1 MQTTKRMSTKHRIS
15 NPALWVPSVYF
26 GMGLP
31 FVAISVASVLMFTN
45 MGISDSKITFWT
57 SLVMIPWTLK
67 PLWSGFLE
75 MFKTKKFFVVFT
87 EILSSVLFGLI
98 ALSLPL
104 PDFFTYSIALMG
116 ILAFSGAS
124 HDIAGDGVYLAFLT
138 TKQQAQ
144 YIGWQGASYNIAKIL
159 TSGGLVYIAGSL
171 EETVGVV
178 KSWMVIMFICAL
190 IMFLL
195 GMYHTRI
202 LPTEDNSKRKV
213 STAGDAMIGLW
224 EVIRTFFQKK
234 YIAFHIIFII
244 LYRFAEGFAVK
255 IVPLFLR
262 ASRDSG
268 GLGLSTKDIGLVYG
282 AAGPAAFV
290 LGSILGGY
298 FISTMGL
305 KKSLIYLWCAFN
317 IPFIAYLMLAVLR
330 PESLFSI
337 GSAVV
342 IEYFG
347 YGFGFVGLMLFMMQ
361 QVAPGKHQ
369 MAHYAFA
376 TAIMNLGVMLPS
388 MASGYLS
395 DWLGYKNFFIW
406 VLVATIPAFLV
417 TVFVPFVYPDH
428 KEETVKVK

>member
-1 MQTTKRMSTKHRIS
+1 MSTKHRVS

-45 MGISDSKITFWT
+45 MGISDSKIAFWT

-87 EILSSVLFGLI
+87 EILTAVLFGLI

-104 PDFFTYSIALMG
+104 PNFFTYSIALMG

-124 HDIAGDGVYLAFLT
+124 HDIAGDGIYLAFLT

-171 EETVGVV
+171 EESVGVV
-178 KSWMVIMFICAL
+178 KAWMVIMFICAL
-190 IMFLL
+190 IMFVL
-195 GMYHTRI
+195 GMYHIRI
-202 LPTEDNSKRKV
+202 LPTEDNSDRKV
-213 STAGDAMIGLW
+213 STVRDAMIGLW
-224 EVIRTFFQKK
+224 EVITTFFQKK
-234 YIAFHIIFII
+234 YIWFHIMFIV
-244 LYRFAEGFAVK
+244 LYRSAEGLAVK
-255 IVPLFLR
+255 IVPLFLK
-262 ASRDSG
+262 ASRDVG

-282 AAGPAAFV
+282 TAGPAAFV

-298 FISTMGL
+298 FISSLGL
-305 KKSLIYLWCAFN
+305 KKSLIYLWSAFN
-317 IPFIAYLMLAVLR
+317 IPFIAYLLLAVFR
-330 PESLFSI
+330 PENLYVI
-337 GSAVV
+337 GAGVA

-388 MASGYLS
+388 MVSGYLS
-395 DWLGYKNFFIW
+395 DWLGYESFFIL

-417 TVFVPFVYPDH
+417 TVFVPFVYADH
-428 KEETVKVK
+428 REEKINSK

>member
-1 MQTTKRMSTKHRIS
+1 MSTKHRVS

-45 MGISDSKITFWT
+45 MGISDSKIAFWT

-87 EILSSVLFGLI
+87 EILTAVLFGLI

-104 PDFFTYSIALMG
+104 PNFFTYSIALMG

-124 HDIAGDGVYLAFLT
+124 HDIAGDGIYLAFLT

-171 EETVGVV
+171 EESVGVV
-178 KSWMVIMFICAL
+178 KAWMVIMFICAL
-190 IMFLL
+190 IMFVL
-195 GMYHTRI
+195 GMYHIRI
-202 LPTEDNSKRKV
+202 LPTEDNSDRKV
-213 STAGDAMIGLW
+213 STVRDAMIGLW
-224 EVIRTFFQKK
+224 EVITTFFQKK
-234 YIAFHIIFII
+234 YIWFHIMFIV
-244 LYRFAEGFAVK
+244 LYRSAEGLAVK
-255 IVPLFLR
+255 IVPLFLK
-262 ASRDSG
+262 ASRDVG

-282 AAGPAAFV
+282 TAGPAAFV

-298 FISTMGL
+298 FISSLGL
-305 KKSLIYLWCAFN
+305 KKSLIYLWSAFN
-317 IPFIAYLMLAVLR
+317 IPFIAYLLLAVFR
-330 PESLFSI
+330 PENLYVI
-337 GSAVV
+337 GAGVA

-388 MASGYLS
+388 MVSGYLS
-395 DWLGYKNFFIW
+395 DWLGYESFFIL

-417 TVFVPFVYPDH
+417 TVFVPFVYADH
-428 KEETVKVK
+428 REEKIKRK

>member
-1 MQTTKRMSTKHRIS
+1 MSSKQCIS

-45 MGISDSKITFWT
+45 MGISDSKIAFWT

-87 EILSSVLFGLI
+87 EILSGVLFGLI

-104 PDFFTYSIALMG
+104 PSFFTYSIALMG

-124 HDIAGDGVYLAFLT
+124 HDIAGDGVYLAFLDK
-138 TKQQAQ
+138 KQQAQ

-171 EETVGVV
+171 ESSVGVV
-178 KSWMVIMFICAL
+178 EAWMVIMFICAL
-190 IMFLL
+190 IMLAL
-195 GMYHTRI
+195 GMYHIRI
-202 LPTEDNSKRKV
+202 LPTEDNSERKV
-213 STAGDAMIGLW
+213 STARDAIIALW

-234 YIAFHIIFII
+234 YIGFHIIFII
-244 LYRFAEGFAVK
+244 LYRSAEGLAVK
-255 IVPLFLR
+255 IVPLFLK
-262 ASRDSG
+262 ASRDVG
-268 GLGLSTKDIGLVYG
+268 GLGLSTQDIGLVYG
-282 AAGPAAFV
+282 TAGSAAFV
-290 LGSILGGY
+290 VGSILGGY
-298 FISTMGL
+298 FISSVGL
-305 KKSLIYLWCAFN
+305 KKSLIYLWSAFN
-317 IPFIAYLMLAVLR
+317 IPFVGYFLLAVFR
-330 PESLFSI
+330 PDSLFVI
-337 GSAVV
+337 GLAVV

-361 QVAPGKHQ
+361 QIAPGKHQ

-376 TAIMNLGVMLPS
+376 TAIMNLGFMLPS
-388 MASGYLS
+388 MVSGTLS
-395 DWLGYKNFFIW
+395 DLMGYKTFFII
-406 VLVATIPAFLV
+406 VLIATIPAFLV
-417 TVFVPFVYPDH
+417 TVFVPFVYPDN
-428 KEETVKVK
+428 KDKMVKAK

>member
-1 MQTTKRMSTKHRIS
+1 MSSKQCIS

-45 MGISDSKITFWT
+45 MGISDSKIAFWT

-87 EILSSVLFGLI
+87 EILSGVLFGLI

-104 PDFFTYSIALMG
+104 PSFFTYSIALMG

-124 HDIAGDGVYLAFLT
+124 HDIAGDGVYLAFLDK
-138 TKQQAQ
+138 KQQAQ

-171 EETVGVV
+171 ESSVGVV
-178 KSWMVIMFICAL
+178 EAWMVIMFICAL
-190 IMFLL
+190 IMLAL
-195 GMYHTRI
+195 GMYHIRI
-202 LPTEDNSKRKV
+202 LPTEDNSERKV
-213 STAGDAMIGLW
+213 STARDAIIALW

-234 YIAFHIIFII
+234 YIGFHIIFII
-244 LYRFAEGFAVK
+244 LYRSAEGLAVK
-255 IVPLFLR
+255 IVPLFLK
-262 ASRDSG
+262 ASRDVG
-268 GLGLSTKDIGLVYG
+268 GLGLSTQDIGLVYG
-282 AAGPAAFV
+282 TAGSAAFV
-290 LGSILGGY
+290 VGSILGGY
-298 FISTMGL
+298 FISSVGL
-305 KKSLIYLWCAFN
+305 KKSLIYLWSAFN
-317 IPFIAYLMLAVLR
+317 IPFVGYFLLAVFR
-330 PESLFSI
+330 PDSLFVI
-337 GSAVV
+337 GLAVV

-361 QVAPGKHQ
+361 QIAPGKHQ

-376 TAIMNLGVMLPS
+376 TAIMNLGFMLPS
-388 MASGYLS
+388 MVSGSLS
-395 DWLGYKNFFIW
+395 DLIGYKTFFII
-406 VLVATIPAFLV
+406 VLIATIPAFLV
-417 TVFVPFVYPDH
+417 TVFVPFVYPDN
-428 KEETVKVK
+428 KDKMVKAK

>member
-1 MQTTKRMSTKHRIS
+1 
-15 NPALWVPSVYF
+15 
-26 GMGLP
+26 
-31 FVAISVASVLMFTN
+31 
-45 MGISDSKITFWT
+45 
-57 SLVMIPWTLK
+57 
-67 PLWSGFLE
+67 
-75 MFKTKKFFVVFT
+75 
-87 EILSSVLFGLI
+87 
-98 ALSLPL
+98 
-104 PDFFTYSIALMG
+104 MG

>member
-1 MQTTKRMSTKHRIS
+1 MSAKHRVS

-45 MGISDSKITFWT
+45 MGISDSKIAFWT

-67 PLWSGFLE
+67 PLWSGLLE

-87 EILSSVLFGLI
+87 EILTAVLFGLI

-104 PDFFTYSIALMG
+104 PNFFTYSIALMG

-124 HDIAGDGVYLAFLT
+124 HDIAGDGIYLAFLT

-171 EETVGVV
+171 EESVGVV
-178 KSWMVIMFICAL
+178 KAWMVIMFICAL
-190 IMFLL
+190 IMFVL
-195 GMYHTRI
+195 GMYHIRI
-202 LPTEDNSKRKV
+202 LPTEDNSDRKV
-213 STAGDAMIGLW
+213 STVRDAMIGLW

-234 YIAFHIIFII
+234 YIWFHIMFIV
-244 LYRFAEGFAVK
+244 LYRSAEGLAVK
-255 IVPLFLR
+255 IVPLFLK
-262 ASRDSG
+262 ASRDVG

-298 FISTMGL
+298 FISWLGL
-305 KKSLIYLWCAFN
+305 KKSLIYLWSAFN
-317 IPFIAYLMLAVLR
+317 IPFIAYLLLAVFR
-330 PESLFSI
+330 PENLYVI
-337 GSAVV
+337 GAGVAV
-342 IEYFG
+342 EYFG

-395 DWLGYKNFFIW
+395 DWLGYESFFIL

-417 TVFVPFVYPDH
+417 TVFVPFVYADH
-428 KEETVKVK
+428 REEKINSK

>member
-1 MQTTKRMSTKHRIS
+1 MSSKHRIP
-15 NPALWVPSVYF
+15 NPALWVPSIYF

-87 EILSSVLFGLI
+87 EILTSVLFGLI

-104 PDFFTYSIALMG
+104 PNFFTYAIALMG

-124 HDIAGDGVYLAFLT
+124 HDIAGDGVYLAFLDK
-138 TKQQAQ
+138 KQQAQ

-159 TSGGLVYIAGSL
+159 TSGGLVYIAGGL
-171 EETVGVV
+171 EESVGVV
-178 KSWMVIMFICAL
+178 KAWMVIMFICAL
-190 IMFLL
+190 IMFAL
-195 GMYHTRI
+195 GMYHIRI
-202 LPTEDNSKRKV
+202 LPTEDNSDRKV
-213 STAGDAMIGLW
+213 STARDAMIALW
-224 EVIRTFFQKK
+224 DVIRTFFQKK
-234 YIAFHIIFII
+234 YIWFHIVFII

-255 IVPLFLR
+255 IVPLFLK
-262 ASRDSG
+262 ASREVG
-268 GLGLSTKDIGLVYG
+268 GLGLSTQDIGLVYG

-298 FISTMGL
+298 FISSLGL
-305 KKSLIYLWCAFN
+305 KKSLIYLWGAFN
-317 IPFIAYLMLAVLR
+317 IPFIAYLLLAVFR
-330 PESLFSI
+330 PENLFVI
-337 GSAVV
+337 GAGVAV
-342 IEYFG
+342 EYFG

-361 QVAPGKHQ
+361 QVSPGRHQ

-376 TAIMNLGVMLPS
+376 TAIMNLGVMMPS

-395 DWLGYKNFFIW
+395 DWLGYKTFFIW
-406 VLVATIPAFLV
+406 VLIATIPAFLV

-428 KEETVKVK
+428 REETVKVR

>member
-1 MQTTKRMSTKHRIS
+1 MSSKHRIS

-31 FVAISVASVLMFTN
+31 FAALSVASVLMFTN
-45 MGISDSKITFWT
+45 MGISDSKIAFWT
-57 SLVMIPWTLK
+57 SLVMLPWTLK

-87 EILSSVLFGLI
+87 EILTSVLFGLI
-98 ALSLPL
+98 ALTLPL
-104 PDFFTYSIALMG
+104 PNFFQYAIALMG

-124 HDIAGDGVYLAFLT
+124 HDIAGDGVYLAFLD
-138 TKQQAQ
+138 TKQQAK
-144 YIGWQGASYNIAKIL
+144 YIGWQGASYNMAKIL

-178 KSWMVIMFICAL
+178 KAWMAIMVICGL
-190 IMFLL
+190 IMFAL

-213 STAGDAMIGLW
+213 STAGDAMVELW
-224 EVIRTFFQKK
+224 QVIRTFFQKK
-234 YIAFHIIFII
+234 YIIFHILFII
-244 LYRFAEGFAVK
+244 FYRFAEGFAVK
-255 IVPLFLR
+255 IVPLFLK
-262 ASRDSG
+262 AGRDVG
-268 GLGLSTKDIGLVYG
+268 GLGLSTKQIGLVYG
-282 AAGPAAFV
+282 TFGAAAFV
-290 LGSILGGY
+290 LGSLLGGY
-298 FISTMGL
+298 FISRKGL
-305 KKSLIYLWCAFN
+305 KKSLIYLWSAFN
-317 IPFIAYLMLAVLR
+317 LPFIAYLMLSVFR
-330 PESLFSI
+330 PESLFII

-342 IEYFG
+342 VEYFG

-376 TAIMNLGVMLPS
+376 TGIMNLGVMLPS

-406 VLVATIPAFLV
+406 VLIATIPTFIV
-417 TVFVPFVYPDH
+417 TVLVPFVYPDH
-428 KEETVKVK
+428 KEETVKIK

>member
-1 MQTTKRMSTKHRIS
+1 MSSKTKIS

-31 FVAISVASVLMFTN
+31 FVALSVASVLMFTN
-45 MGISDSKITFWT
+45 MGVSDARIAFWT

-87 EILSSVLFGLI
+87 EILTSVLFGLI

-124 HDIAGDGVYLAFLT
+124 HDIAGDGVYLAFLDN
-138 TKQQAQ
+138 KQQAE

-159 TSGGLVYIAGSL
+159 TSGGLVYIAGML
-171 EETVGVV
+171 EESVGVI
-178 KSWMVIMFICAL
+178 KAWMAIMFICAL

-195 GMYHTRI
+195 GMYHIYI
-202 LPTEDNSKRKV
+202 LPGEGKSEKKITTGSE
-213 STAGDAMIGLW
+213 AMRELW
-224 EVIRTFFQKK
+224 QVIRTFFQKK
-234 YIAFHIIFII
+234 YIAFHIIFIVF
-244 LYRFAEGFAVK
+244 YRFAEGFAVK
-255 IVPLFLR
+255 IVPLFLKAGR
-262 ASRDSG
+262 EVG
-268 GLGLSTKDIGLVYG
+268 GLGLSTKDIGIVYG
-282 AAGPAAFV
+282 TAGAAAFV
-290 LGSILGGY
+290 IGSILGGY
-298 FISTMGL
+298 FISSMGL
-305 KKSLIYLWCAFN
+305 KKALIYLCCAFN
-317 IPFIAYLMLAVLR
+317 IPFIAYLLLAIFR
-330 PESLFSI
+330 PQSLFMI
-337 GSAVV
+337 GTAVV
-342 IEYFG
+342 VEYFG

-361 QVAPGKHQ
+361 QVSPGKHQ

-376 TAIMNLGVMLPS
+376 TGIMNLGVMLPG

-406 VLVATIPAFLV
+406 VLIATIPAFIV
-417 TVFVPFVYPDH
+417 TILVPFVYPDH
-428 KEETVKVK
+428 REKKSVVAE

>member
-1 MQTTKRMSTKHRIS
+1 MSAKHGVS

-45 MGISDSKITFWT
+45 MGISDSKIAFWT

-87 EILSSVLFGLI
+87 EILTAVLFGLI

-104 PDFFTYSIALMG
+104 PNFFTYSIALMG

-124 HDIAGDGVYLAFLT
+124 HDIAGDGIYLAFLT

-171 EETVGVV
+171 EESVGVV
-178 KSWMVIMFICAL
+178 KAWMVIMFICAL
-190 IMFLL
+190 IMFVL
-195 GMYHTRI
+195 GMYHIRI
-202 LPTEDNSKRKV
+202 LPTEDNSDRKV
-213 STAGDAMIGLW
+213 STVRDAMIGLW
-224 EVIRTFFQKK
+224 EVITTFFQKK
-234 YIAFHIIFII
+234 YIWFHIMFIV
-244 LYRFAEGFAVK
+244 LYRSAEGLAVK
-255 IVPLFLR
+255 IVPLFLK
-262 ASRDSG
+262 ASRDVG

-298 FISTMGL
+298 FISWLGL
-305 KKSLIYLWCAFN
+305 KKSLIYLWSAFN
-317 IPFIAYLMLAVLR
+317 IPFIAYLLLAVFR
-330 PESLFSI
+330 PENLYVI
-337 GSAVV
+337 GAGVAV
-342 IEYFG
+342 EYFG

-395 DWLGYKNFFIW
+395 DWLGYESFFIL

-417 TVFVPFVYPDH
+417 TVFVPFVYADH
-428 KEETVKVK
+428 REEKINSK

>member
-178 KSWMVIMFICAL
+178 KSWMVIMFICGL

>member
-1 MQTTKRMSTKHRIS
+1 MSAKHRVS

-45 MGISDSKITFWT
+45 MGISDSKIAFWT

-87 EILSSVLFGLI
+87 EILTAVLFGLI

-104 PDFFTYSIALMG
+104 PNFFTYSIALMG

-124 HDIAGDGVYLAFLT
+124 HDIAGDGIYLAFLT

-171 EETVGVV
+171 EESVGVV
-178 KSWMVIMFICAL
+178 KAWMVIMFICAL
-190 IMFLL
+190 IMFVL
-195 GMYHTRI
+195 GMYHIRI
-202 LPTEDNSKRKV
+202 LPTEDNSDRKV
-213 STAGDAMIGLW
+213 STVRDAMIGLW
-224 EVIRTFFQKK
+224 EVITTFFQKK
-234 YIAFHIIFII
+234 YIWFHIMFIV
-244 LYRFAEGFAVK
+244 LYRSAEGLAVK
-255 IVPLFLR
+255 IVPLFLK
-262 ASRDSG
+262 ASRDVG

-298 FISTMGL
+298 FISWLGL
-305 KKSLIYLWCAFN
+305 KKSLIYLWSAFN
-317 IPFIAYLMLAVLR
+317 IPFIAYLLLAVFR
-330 PESLFSI
+330 PENLYVI
-337 GSAVV
+337 GAGVAV
-342 IEYFG
+342 EYFG

-395 DWLGYKNFFIW
+395 DWLGYESFFIL

-417 TVFVPFVYPDH
+417 TVFVPFVYADH
-428 KEETVKVK
+428 REEKINSK

>member
-1 MQTTKRMSTKHRIS
+1 MSSKQCIS

-45 MGISDSKITFWT
+45 MGISDSKIAFWT

-87 EILSSVLFGLI
+87 EILSGVLFGLI

-104 PDFFTYSIALMG
+104 PSFFTYSIALMG

-124 HDIAGDGVYLAFLT
+124 HDIAGDGVYLAFLDK
-138 TKQQAQ
+138 KQQAQ

-171 EETVGVV
+171 ESSVGVV
-178 KSWMVIMFICAL
+178 QAWMVIMFICAL
-190 IMFLL
+190 IMLAL
-195 GMYHTRI
+195 GMYHIRI
-202 LPTEDNSKRKV
+202 LPTEDNSERKV
-213 STAGDAMIGLW
+213 STARDAIIALW

-234 YIAFHIIFII
+234 YIGFHIIFII
-244 LYRFAEGFAVK
+244 LYRSAEGLAVK
-255 IVPLFLR
+255 IVPLFLK
-262 ASRDSG
+262 ASRDVG
-268 GLGLSTKDIGLVYG
+268 GLGLSTQDIGLVYG
-282 AAGPAAFV
+282 TAGSAAFV
-290 LGSILGGY
+290 VGSILGGY
-298 FISTMGL
+298 FISSVGL
-305 KKSLIYLWCAFN
+305 KKSLIYLWSAFN
-317 IPFIAYLMLAVLR
+317 IPFVGYFLLAVFR
-330 PESLFSI
+330 PDSLFVI
-337 GSAVV
+337 GLAVV

-361 QVAPGKHQ
+361 QIAPGKHQ

-376 TAIMNLGVMLPS
+376 TAIMNLGFMLPS
-388 MASGYLS
+388 MVSGSLS
-395 DWLGYKNFFIW
+395 DLIGYKTFFII
-406 VLVATIPAFLV
+406 VLIATIPAFLV
-417 TVFVPFVYPDH
+417 TVFVPFVYPDN
-428 KEETVKVK
+428 KDKMVKAK